1 MKHHHII
8 AILTVSIFFV
18 IPLNISGRKRRQILK
33 NRPSHASVIIFDI
46 TGVLFKENQKA
57 FAQKIG
63 YGKLASYALTHW
75 KNPSYTCLD
84 MLDTMSC
91 DPIHKPVTEIKLKG
105 RILPQCIVDLHLGTK
120 MCVQVRQE
128 IDQYIEQLDEQGY
141 FASASEKSITREII
155 GLILDP
161 EQLPDL
167 TKPVIP
173 IIKLAQQLKNAG
185 YQLYLVAN
193 LPDELFKVMNTS
205 YPEIIALFDGM
216 VISSHVKMVKPDN
229 QIFTHLLQTY
239 QLDPNKCILIDD
251 QKDSIAAAEQ
261 LGITGIVCNK
271 PPVVVRKLKQ
281 LGIRL

>member
-1 MKHHHII
+1 MKHHRMI
-8 AILTVSIFFV
+8 AIVTISIFLV
-18 IPLNISGRKRRQILK
+18 IPLNLIGRKRHQILK

-46 TGVLFKENQKA
+46 TGVLFKENQKG
-57 FAQKIG
+57 FMKKLG
-63 YGKLASYALTHW
+63 YGKIARYALTHW
-75 KNPSYTCLD
+75 KKPIYTCLD

-91 DPIHKPVTEIKLKG
+91 NPIHKPVTEIKLKG
-105 RILPQCIVDLHLGTK
+105 RILPQCIVDLHLGIKT
-120 MCVQVRQE
+120 CVKVRQE
-128 IDQYIEQLDEQGY
+128 IDQYIEKLDAQGY

-216 VISSHVKMVKPDN
+216 IISSHVKMVKPDN

-239 QLDPNKCILIDD
+239 QLDPNQCILIDE
-251 QKDSIAAAEQ
+251 QEDSIAAAEQ